1 MADQDNI
8 PTETI
13 AVPSEDPVKKKSDE
27 PVHAEEG
34 KIRDGKDEKDTG
46 DEMVCLASGLW
57 VWEWG
62 ADGGSVRGGSAAE
75 E

>member
-13 AVPSEDPVKKKSDE
+13 AVPAEDPVKKSDE

-34 KIRDGKDEKDTG
+34 KLRDGKDEKDTG
-46 DEMVCLASGLW
+46 DEMVCSASRFMGFGVGVLM
-57 VWEWG
+57 G
-62 ADGGSVRGGSAAE
+62 RLVRGGSAAE